1 MKAHI
6 HVQINYRERQ
16 GERGQI
22 QTHLLIQ
29 FLQEKEDMDFAM
41 RERPCVVEVRTYDA
55 V

>member
-1 MKAHI
+1 MSG
-6 HVQINYRERQ
+6 VTLNFN
-16 GERGQI
+16 
-22 QTHLLIQ
+22 HLLIQ